1 MTRLERHIYPTEL
14 ENKVI
19 RSKRYIPRK
28 MNIKE
33 RLKLNHRYWIDG
45 YGTVRVYNKF
55 TICNIEYYSII
66 DNNNMR
72 GCISYPIN
80 ENIDRYEL
88 LYNKNRIEDCNIIN
102 SSTSY
107 TGAEIK
113 FWFAANKIDLKNSK
127 YSTFWS
133 FVSKNSNI
141 IDNKYYYAIMNNN
154 IAKLILD
161 KKRTR
166 V

>member
-1 MTRLERHIYPTEL
+1 
-14 ENKVI
+14 
-19 RSKRYIPRK
+19 
-28 MNIKE
+28 
-33 RLKLNHRYWIDG
+33 
-45 YGTVRVYNKF
+45 
-55 TICNIEYYSII
+55 
-66 DNNNMR
+66 MR

-113 FWFAANKIDLKNSK
+113 FWFVANKIDLKNSK
-127 YSTFWS
+127 YSAFWS

-141 IDNKYYYAIMNNN
+141 VDNKYYYAVINNN

-166 V
+166 A